1 MKLKPWR
8 HFISYQIRMESSE
21 NIESKIQKTEK
32 DIRSLDNKLNTDNE
46 LLANSWKIKLIYKDI
61 CDLDKSIKLIN
72 DDNEKQ
78 ELKHSLFEI
87 KRLFADLM
95 MNGEIDKELDD
106 VEDEWRLDSVNEYLM
121 HNLENTVTQILDEIH
136 SQEPVSGDIVA
147 QNSDQIQVPES
158 VSEDIIAQNFDKIH
172 STEIS
177 VKEAKDKLLNSD
189 FTYELVE
196 SLDKALTDE
205 EKIILLSDLA
215 KDCIK
220 PEYISLLALW
230 FWFQTWV
237 LEHCWK
243 EWNIIIPYINYWSGV
258 IIIDCWEVI
267 YGADYETAYTNYIIE
282 NTEIVEQNESVIK
295 IKFWKY
301 ASSITYTIDTDN
313 LEERAFL
320 AENLK
325 KGIDRK
331 RELSIREFIHKFGQ
345 FSQIELTWWRDSVRA
360 ELYGKLTVWLD
371 NFKLWYWVWLSYTHR
386 WDNITST
393 TSISLTDNLVA
404 FSSKWPQWKNVCRF
418 DLTQQIA
425 FNNGFF
431 LQWKAYHSFNN
442 PKGAVDFSGWYKD
455 NKSGVEV
462 TVWGWTNGAVI
473 SVKYNIPSGKKGN
486 N

>member
-1 MKLKPWR
+1 MKPWWY
-8 HFISYQIRMESSE
+8 FISHQISMKNPE
-21 NIESKIQKTEK
+21 NIESTVQKTEK

-61 CDLDKSIKLIN
+61 CNLDKSIKLIN

-78 ELKHSLFEI
+78 ELKRSLFEV

-95 MNGEIDKELDD
+95 LDGVINHEIDD
-106 VEDEWRLDSVNEYLM
+106 VEDEWRLDSVNESLM
-121 HNLENTVTQILDEIH
+121 HDLENIITQNFDKIH
-136 SQEPVSGDIVA
+136 S
-147 QNSDQIQVPES
+147 PES
-158 VSEDIIAQNFDKIH
+158 VTGDIIAQNFDKIH
-172 STEIS
+172 VPEIS
-177 VKEAKDKLLNSD
+177 IKEAKDKLLNSD

-196 SLDKALTDE
+196 SLDKTLTEE

-243 EWNIIIPYINYWSGV
+243 DWNIIIPYINYWSGV
-258 IIIDCWEVI
+258 IIVDCWEVI
-267 YGADYETAYTNYIIE
+267 YGADYETAYTNFIIA
-282 NTEIVEQNESVIK
+282 NTEVVKQNEHTMK

-320 AENLK
+320 SENLQR
-325 KGIDRK
+325 GMDRK
-331 RELSIREFIHKFGQ
+331 RELSIREFIHKFGH
-345 FSQIELTWWRDSVRA
+345 FSQIELTWWRESVRA

-371 NFKLWYWVWLSYTHR
+371 NFKLWYWVWLSYIHR

-393 TSISLTDNLVA
+393 TSVSVTDNLVA
-404 FSSKWPQWKNVCRF
+404 FSSQWPQWKNVYRF

-425 FNNGFF
+425 FNNGLFF
-431 LQWKAYHSFNN
+431 QWKAYHSFDK
-442 PKGAVDFSGWYKD
+442 PKGALDVSAGYKD
-455 NKSGVEV
+455 KKSGIEFTAWV
-462 TVWGWTNGAVI
+462 WTNGAVA
-473 SVKYNIPSGKKGN
+473 SFKYNIPSGKKK
-486 N
+486 